1 MVQGYTISCAPVMK
15 YAPTHTASQHG
26 FIPGTLRDALK
37 LIEASRGILMHNKI
51 KGVGEKKPT
60 IPQKVQESV
69 ETTDE
74 SLLGFSPFFTGN
86 SVCQTRSGREAFSC
100 LPAPQPGLRKLLLE
114 VQI

>member
-15 YAPTHTASQHG
+15 YAPTHTDSQHG
-26 FIPGTLRDALK
+26 FIPGTLGDALK
-37 LIEASRGILMHNKI
+37 VIKTSSGIFMHNKI

-60 IPQKVQESV
+60 IQKVQERV

-74 SLLGFSPFFTGN
+74 SLLGFSLFFTGN
-86 SVCQTRSGREAFSC
+86 SICQTRRGREAFSC
-100 LPAPQPGLRKLLLE
+100 LSAPQPGLRKLLLE